1 MCILTIRGKLK
12 NMITLEQALEIAFA
26 KAQPLGTEKVDFLQ
40 STGCILAQDVFA
52 DADMPPFNKSA
63 MDGYAC
69 RRTDLDQELSVIEII
84 PAGYSPTK
92 KIEAGQCSKI
102 MTGAQVPEG
111 ADTVFMVEYAEETAP
126 GKIRFSG
133 TKTNSNICMKGED
146 LKKGD
151 LVISAGTML
160 NPQHI
165 AMLASVGCTNPS
177 VYRKPQVG
185 IISTGSELVNPEAVP
200 QSSQIRNSNG
210 PQLFAQATKYGFP
223 VNYYGIVPDDEHLT
237 TEIIEKS
244 VAENDV
250 TILSG
255 GVSVGDFDFVPQ
267 IIRELGFE
275 IQFSKI
281 NIKPG
286 QHTTFA
292 SKENKYIIGL
302 PGNPVSSFIQFEV
315 FALPFLRKQMN
326 FEQAEIR
333 LPFPMSHDYFR
344 KKADREECLPVQVNN
359 QNEVRMVE
367 YHGSAHIHAYH
378 QAFGYISVSA
388 GTTEILKGELV
399 HVRPL

>member
-1 MCILTIRGKLK
+1 MS
-12 NMITLEQALEIAFA
+12 MITLEQALEIAFE
-26 KAQPLGTEKVDFLQ
+26 KAQLLGTENVDFLY
-40 STGCILAQDVFA
+40 SSGCILAQDVFA

-69 RRTDLDQELSVIEII
+69 RRTDLEQELSVIELI
-84 PAGYSPTK
+84 PAGYAPTK
-92 KIEAGQCSKI
+92 KSEAGECSKI

-111 ADTVFMVEYAEETAP
+111 ADTVFMVEYSIEITA
-126 GKIRFSG
+126 GKVRFTG
-133 TKTNSNICMKGED
+133 EKTNSNICLKGED
-146 LKKGD
+146 LKEGD

-160 NPQHI
+160 KPQHI

-177 VYRKPQVG
+177 VYIKPQVG
-185 IISTGSELVNPEAVP
+185 IISTGSELVNPEVKP
-200 QSSQIRNSNG
+200 RTSQIRNSNG
-210 PQLFAQATKYGFP
+210 PQLFAQATKQGFP
-223 VNYYGIVPDDEHLT
+223 VNYYGIVPDDEQLT
-237 TEIIEKS
+237 TKIIEKS

-275 IQFSKI
+275 IHFSKI

-315 FALPFLRKQMN
+315 FANPFLRKLMN
-326 FEQAEIR
+326 YEQPEIR
-333 LPFPMSHDYFR
+333 LPLPMSHDFFR
-344 KKADREECLPVQVNN
+344 KKSDREECLPVQVTD

-367 YHGSAHIHAYH
+367 YHGSAHIHAYYL
-378 QAFGYISVSA
+378 AFGYISVPA
-388 GTTEILKGELV
+388 GTTELLKGELV